1 VNENF
6 NRISRKQSSQFDE
19 NIMRDSLS
27 SMVDKV
33 VGQLYDNSALAQS
46 IYAEVSKSVSVTIAF
61 QTGKVIRE
69 IKMQLL
75 DVDVRDKKKEE

>member
-1 VNENF
+1 LKLN
-6 NRISRKQSSQFDE
+6 KQPSHFDE
-19 NIMRDSLS
+19 NVMRDSLS
-27 SMVDKV
+27 TLVEKV
-33 VGQLYDNSALAQS
+33 TGQFYDNSTLAQS

-75 DVDVRDKKKEE
+75 DVEVCC